1 MAEIILIGAPGQTR
15 PYAAAGLRCFE
26 PGRGR
31 LIERVLAERVRCE
44 VLAMTRAAY
53 GALPTALARELQEQ
67 AWPALA
73 IVPAVRDAADAARV
87 AKRLFGMYAGSGP
100 VAA

>member
-1 MAEIILIGAPGQTR
+1 MAEIIVIGAPGQTQ
-15 PYAAAGLRCFE
+15 PYAATGLMCFE

-44 VLAMTRAAY
+44 VLAMTQAAY
-53 GALPTALARELQEQ
+53 RALPAALARELQEQ

-73 IVPAVRDAADAARV
+73 IVPVVRDAGEAARV
-87 AKRLFGMYAGSGP
+87 ATRLRGMYAGSGP